1 MSVEHHHQL
10 LALAKRL
17 CEGKPTRAELHR
29 AVSTAYYALF
39 HLLIREATRLINVGI
54 DLRRQAAR
62 AFDHGTMKDV
72 CEIVARDKVGGK
84 ESLPKG
90 LVGIVTSLPDDLK
103 SIAKVFVDMQQ
114 QRHDADY
121 KLNRNPP
128 FTKSEV
134 QDYVAQVEAAFA
146 QWQAL
151 GSGPEV
157 KGFLLALLLHKKW
170 DR

>member
-1 MSVEHHHQL
+1 MSVEHHYQL
-10 LALAKRL
+10 LALAREL

-39 HLLIREATRLINVGI
+39 HLLIREGTRLLSVGV

-62 AFDHGTMKDV
+62 AFEHGPTKDV
-72 CEIVARDKVGGK
+72 CDITSKGN
-84 ESLPKG
+84 LPKG
-90 LVGIVTSLPDDLK
+90 LVGVVTTFPDDLK
-103 SIAKVFVDMQQ
+103 SIAKVFVELQQ
-114 QRHDADY
+114 LRHDADY
-121 KLNRNPP
+121 KPNRKPV

-146 QWQAL
+146 QWQSL
-151 GSGPEV
+151 GNGPEV
-157 KGFLLALLLHKKW
+157 KAFLLALLLHKKW